1 MAAMSFLAISST
13 DDRAALTLLSAAAA
27 RPFDAVPGRLSG
39 DGGYAAEEAG
49 DLGDAAEF
57 GRLTLGSEP
66 PVGNISAAIPE

>member
-1 MAAMSFLAISST
+1 MPV
-13 DDRAALTLLSAAAA
+13 RC
-27 RPFDAVPGRLSG
+27 PFDAVPGRLSG